1 MEATFVRSL
10 YSQQGLGHLGVYGNS
25 AQIDDSEQDCVES
38 RPVDAYGCC
47 TSNPTEVNNTPTQR
61 RSLMAH

>member
-10 YSQQGLGHLGVYGNS
+10 YGQQGLGHLGVHGNS
-25 AQIDDSEQDCVES
+25 VQIDDDCVES

-47 TSNPTEVNNTPTQR
+47 TSHPTEVNNAPNLY
-61 RSLMAH
+61 RSLMTHA